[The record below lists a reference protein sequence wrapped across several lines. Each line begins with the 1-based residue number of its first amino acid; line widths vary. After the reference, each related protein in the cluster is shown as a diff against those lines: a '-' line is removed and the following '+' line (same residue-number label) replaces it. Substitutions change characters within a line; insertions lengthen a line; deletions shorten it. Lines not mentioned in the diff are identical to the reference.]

1 MTETPAPPTDW
12 SRIERWDRDY
22 YLHNTAGK
30 DEHGFW
36 AVDRM
41 DGAWLAMADGSR
53 LLDFQSQLIS
63 DSMGHRHPAIHAEII
78 RAMDRYGHVFFGMA
92 NEYRARAAK
101 LIIEDVLGA
110 DNWAGRVRILA
121 SGGEA
126 VDNAITMA
134 RLYTGKQI
142 VLSQAHGFH
151 GLSVGATMLR
161 GYRNNISSAEARG
174 PVRDVPG
181 FASQGFMP
189 IPPPEGDDFQA
200 NGELPSI
207 AATRAMIRAVGP
219 ENVAAI
225 ITEPMLGAG
234 GLFPHPDYMPALY
247 ALIREYGLLW
257 IDDEVLC
264 GFGRLG
270 HWFGYQMYPGIH
282 PDIMATGKSIN
293 GSSLPSGAVIASK
306 AIAQFFEDARWWSG
320 TTWDGHP
327 LIAASIVG
335 CLEAMLAE
343 EMIGQVQA
351 KGKIV
356 RAGLEVL
363 KTRHPSIGRIGG
375 SGLYYAVDLIGR
387 DGQPII
393 KDDRYT
399 GFTGDLSQNPNAIIG
414 RECAARGVFLGGF
427 VPNTVKVGP
436 PFIINESEIDTGL
449 AAFDAALSVLE
460 EGLGF

>member
-1 MTETPAPPTDW
+1 MTKDMASPPPDW
-12 SRIERWDRDY
+12 SAIERWDRDY
-22 YLHNTAGK
+22 YLHNTAGRG
-30 DEHGFW
+30 EHGFW

-41 DGAWLAMADGSR
+41 DGAWLTMADGSR

-63 DSMGHRHPAIHAEII
+63 DSMGHRHPAIHGEII

-101 LIIEDVLGA
+101 LIIEDIIGR
-110 DNWAGRVRILA
+110 DGWAGRVRILA

-134 RLYTGKQI
+134 RLYTGRQI

-161 GYRNNISSAEARG
+161 GYRNNISG
-174 PVRDVPG
+174 PDGAVRDVPG
-181 FASQGFMP
+181 FGSQGFMP
-189 IPPPEGDDFQA
+189 IPPPEGDDFQT

-219 ENVAAI
+219 ENIAAI

-234 GLFPHPDYMPALY
+234 GLFPHPDYMPSLY

-270 HWFGYQMYPGIH
+270 EWFGYQMYAGIQ
-282 PDIMATGKSIN
+282 PDIMAVGKSIN
-293 GSSLPSGAVIASK
+293 GSALPSGAVIASK
-306 AIAQFFEDARWWSG
+306 PIAQFFEDARWWSG

-327 LIAASIVG
+327 LVAASIVG

-343 EMIGQVQA
+343 DMIGQVRR
-351 KGKIV
+351 KGEIV
-356 RAGLEVL
+356 RAGLEAL
-363 KTRHPSIGRIGG
+363 KARHPSIGRIGG
-375 SGLYYAVDLIGR
+375 AGLYHAVDLVGP
-387 DGQPII
+387 DGLPVV
-393 KDDRYT
+393 KADRYT
-399 GFTGDLSQNPNAIIG
+399 GFAGDLSKNPNAIIG

-436 PFIINESEIDTGL
+436 PFTITEGEIEMGL
-449 AAFDAALSVLE
+449 AAFDAALGVLE
-460 EGLGF
+460 AELGF